1 MTRENLTLRSAPRGS
16 SKKGAHTTSHTPKN
30 NNRGMRP
37 ALTLAVLFALAASSA
52 AYYSQAGPGA
62 DGSAIDWWL
71 WQTEESVK
79 VRIAPWAAS
88 RRAEKN
94 SRLFF
99 FFGVHQHTHP

>member
-16 SKKGAHTTSHTPKN
+16 SKKGAHTTSHTPI

-52 AYYSQAGPGA
+52 AYFSQAGPGA
-62 DGSAIDWWL
+62 DGSAVDWWL